1 MQQNFDQEVSHME
14 MKLHKR
20 LYDIRQ
26 VVTNTVADVKVPD
39 LDRAEDIISKTLQ
52 AFDEA
57 ENRHQLMSPKI
68 IQQ

>member
-1 MQQNFDQEVSHME
+1 MLQNFDQQIAHME

-26 VVTNTVADVKVPD
+26 VITKTVADVKVPD
-39 LDRAEDIISKTLQ
+39 LDRAEDIIAKTLQ

-57 ENRHQLMSPKI
+57 ENRH
-68 IQQ
+68 